1 MHKAADFEPKPSP
14 KVLFEH
20 IHYNG
25 MEEAETDDKGLVG
38 DELFLNSDR
47 TGAHHPSSRPA
58 PLQTSTHHVMSST
71 HQNKNL
77 EMELAVQQN
86 VLGAEHIFFGR
97 ISIGGKGGVTYRG
110 TRR

>member
-47 TGAHHPSSRPA
+47 TGAHPPSSRPA

-71 HQNKNL
+71 HQKKFL
-77 EMELAVQQN
+77 EMELVVQQH
-86 VLGAEHIFFGR
+86 VSWSRAHFFW
-97 ISIGGKGGVTYRG
+97 KK
-110 TRR
+110 RRRNLPRNSLN